1 MKRIGNLFNDI
12 CDIDNLLLADTKAR
26 KGKRNTR
33 GVLNHDKEQD
43 LNILKI
49 HESLVNKTYKTSRYS
64 TFKIFEPKERV
75 ISSLPYYPDRIVHH
89 AIMNVLEP
97 IFVSMFTT
105 DTFSC
110 IKGRGIH
117 GAANAVK
124 LALKDIDNT

>member
-49 HESLVNKTYKTSRYS
+49 HESLVNKTYKTSKYS

-75 ISSLPYYPDRIVHH
+75 ISSLPYYPDR
-89 AIMNVLEP
+89 NY
-97 IFVSMFTT
+97 F
-105 DTFSC
+105 
-110 IKGRGIH
+110 
-117 GAANAVK
+117 
-124 LALKDIDNT
+124 